1 MADIKNVL
9 FDEIRRLARK
19 EVKAAVAP
27 LQSKV
32 SELRK
37 AVAALSRELKVSVSE
52 KPKALE
58 PEAGAE
64 ASAEKPSKKF
74 RFNAASV
81 KKLRAKFGLSQAE
94 FAKLVGVSMLTV
106 SCWELGKTSPRAGA
120 KARLAE
126 LRSMGKREIA
136 RVRAEKKEPAP
147 DENPGQ

>member
-27 LQSKV
+27 LQSKI

-37 AVAALSRELKVSVSE
+37 AVAALSRELKVSASE
-52 KPKALE
+52 KPKAGNLE
-58 PEAGAE
+58 AA
-64 ASAEKPSKKF
+64 AEKPSKKF

-94 FAKLVGVSMLTV
+94 FAKLAGVSMLTV
-106 SCWELGKTSPRAGA
+106 SCWELGKTTPRARA

-136 RVRAEKKEPAP
+136 RVRAEKKEPAS
-147 DENPGQ
+147 EEKSGQ